1 MMMTES
7 IYTNPRLLQM
17 TENNKE
23 NICNAIK
30 DKWLDASEIAK
41 IIGVSCSRTRVL
53 CTLLVNDGYI
63 EYQERQIV
71 YDAIGGR
78 KRRYYKALK
87 PYIKKVIELR
97 DPKDMTRPAVYYGQD
112 KFWNPWEPKLPE
124 GTLREVKLFNEKDND
139 YFHKPL
145 KKRGAINIGS
155 TFSLYD
161 GAIL

>member
-1 MMMTES
+1 MTES

-30 DKWLDASEIAK
+30 YEWMDAGEIAK
-41 IIGVSCSRTRVL
+41 IIGVSRSRASVL
-53 CTLLVNDGYI
+53 CKHLVNDGYV
-63 EYQERQIV
+63 EYQERQMIERGLNGRRRRFFR
-71 YDAIGGR
+71 AI
-78 KRRYYKALK
+78 KEYIPIEITLK
-87 PYIKKVIELR
+87 
-97 DPKDMTRPAVYYGQD
+97 DPSEMTRPAVYYGQD

-124 GTLREVKLFNEKDND
+124 GTLREFSLFNEKDSD

-145 KKRGAINIGS
+145 KKRGAISIGS

-161 GAIL
+161 GATL

>member
-1 MMMTES
+1 MTES

-30 DKWLDASEIAK
+30 DKWLDASEIAE
-41 IIGVSCSRTRVL
+41 IIGVSRSRASVL
-53 CTLLVNDGYI
+53 CRILGEDGYV
-63 EYQERQIV
+63 EYQERLTA
-71 YDAIGGR
+71 YEAIGGR

-87 PYIKKVIELR
+87 PYVKKHIELR

-112 KFWNPWEPKLPE
+112 KFFNPWAPKLPE
-124 GTLREVKLFNEKDND
+124 GTLREVKLFNEKDSD
-139 YFHKPL
+139 YFHAPL
-145 KKRGAINIGS
+145 KKRGAISIGS